1 MSAKLEIQ
9 WTPATNKFLT
19 WGSEFNLYE
28 IVPLRDGCIPT
39 VKLSNT
45 TGANLLA
52 TNSTHHYV
60 KCIDIYPKSDSDLL
74 LAIGQGNGRVTLL
87 TFGPSQFDSLSLPG
101 KEFVPRH
108 PRQCNAVA
116 WNPIER
122 NLIVAGLDKYRSDHS
137 VLLWD
142 MMKCPVPTDMNGSG
156 KLVVNTMAP
165 GLELAKPVAEFGIS
179 ELTHS
184 LAWFNG
190 NSKFIAVGMNM
201 KNIKLIDFRDST
213 KAVNST
219 LTKAVYGVCVDP
231 HNDKHLASFIDNQVC
246 MWDTRNFEKPIV
258 TLPHNKQVIKIGWCP
273 TRHNLLASLQRDSSV
288 IHLYDIQHT
297 VVGNEEV
304 EPSVLERVIVPGS
317 PHNITSFSWHHTDEN
332 RLLAIALSG
341 SVTDY
346 TVFDR
351 ITLNWAPNSGI
362 VWTFGR
368 KTMKCINDDTSSYGM
383 LCDIS
388 HKIKQRAIDG
398 YGLKDDFWK
407 NGEIIDDTMVSNCW
421 NWLQI
426 SSRLVEEG
434 ILRGY
439 NSKHPGVRAV
449 LKMDGTVNKS
459 ELISVAWSEL
469 GNMNCYSSAKI
480 YKHEDRAK
488 ALHLCGWHFERD
500 VNSLNKFLERL
511 QKEQAYSRAAA
522 IAVFNLKIKMALDI
536 LNQGADSTGQNA
548 NLTVVAMALAGFSDD
563 KSSVWRQ
570 LCSTTRAQLVDPYLR
585 AMFAFLTAENYSYE
599 NVLNEEGM
607 SVDDRVAFA
616 CTFLPDAKLHDYLKS
631 LASQL
636 IDDGNLDAILLT
648 GNSSDG
654 IRLLQKY
661 LDATGD
667 IQSTAIIGVKAF
679 SNEIFGNVVK
689 EWVTSYR
696 NLLDTWQLWNERALF
711 DIMLSS
717 YRPTDK
723 PPQQVYV
730 SCNFCGKSI
739 SAFMQGLNRGRGTFS
754 RMGGTPNKLKMSSC
768 PNCRKPLPRCAICLM
783 HMGTTT
789 GLHNSEDGDNRLA
802 EFSHWFTWC
811 QTCRHGG
818 HASHMI
824 HWFKEHTECPVT
836 PCTCRCFSVDSL
848 TNKIPV

>member
-1 MSAKLEIQ
+1 MSSKLEIQ
-9 WTPATNKFLT
+9 WTPAANKFIT
-19 WGSEFNLYE
+19 WGSELNLYE
-28 IVPLRDGCIPT
+28 TVSLRDGCIPT

-45 TGANLLA
+45 IGANLLA

-60 KCIDIYPKSDSDLL
+60 KCIDIYPKCESDLL
-74 LAIGQGNGRVTLL
+74 LAIGQVNGRVTLL

-108 PRQCNAVA
+108 PRQCNVVA
-116 WNPIER
+116 WNPIEG
-122 NLIVAGLDKYRSDHS
+122 NLIAAGLDKYRSDHS
-137 VLLWD
+137 LLLWD
-142 MMKCPVPTDMNGSG
+142 IMKCPTVSDMNGSG

-165 GLELAKPVAEFGIS
+165 GLELAKPVAEFGVS
-179 ELTHS
+179 EMTHS
-184 LAWFNG
+184 LAWFNS
-190 NSKFIAVGMNM
+190 NSKCVAVGMNL
-201 KNIKLIDFRDST
+201 KNIKLIDFRDSS

-219 LTKAVYGVCVDP
+219 LTKAVYGLCIDP

-246 MWDTRNFEKPIV
+246 VWDTRNFEKPIV
-258 TLPHNKQVIKIGWCP
+258 TLPHSKSVIKIGWSP
-273 TRHNLLASLQRDSSV
+273 TRHNLLTSLQRDSSV
-288 IHLYDIQHT
+288 ITLYDIQHT
-297 VVGNEEV
+297 FVGTEEV

-317 PHNITSFSWHHTDEN
+317 PHNITSFSWHHSYEN
-332 RLLAIALSG
+332 RLLTIALSG
-341 SVTDY
+341 SVNDF
-346 TVFDR
+346 TVCDR
-351 ITLNWAPNSGI
+351 ITLNWAPNSNM
-362 VWTFGR
+362 VWTFGS
-368 KTMKCINDDTSSYGM
+368 KTMKCINDDTSLYGT

-398 YGLKDDFWK
+398 YGLKDDFLK
-407 NGEIIDDTMVSNCW
+407 NGELIDDVMVSKCW

-426 SSRLVEEG
+426 SSQLVEEG

-449 LKMDGTVNKS
+449 LKMDGTINKS
-459 ELISVAWSEL
+459 ELISMAWTDL
-469 GNMNCYSSAKI
+469 GNVNCYSSAKI
-480 YKHEDRAK
+480 YKHEDRDK
-488 ALHLCGWHFERD
+488 ALHLCGWYFERD
-500 VNSLNKFLERL
+500 VSSLSLFLERL

-522 IAVFNLKIKMALDI
+522 ISVFNLKIKMALDI
-536 LNQGADSTGQNA
+536 LNQGSENGLP
-548 NLTVVAMALAGFSDD
+548 NLNVVAMALAGFSDD
-563 KSSVWRQ
+563 KTSMWRQ
-570 LCSTTRAQLVDPYLR
+570 LCSATRAQLTDPYLR

-599 NVLNEEGM
+599 NVLNEDGM
-607 SVDDRVAFA
+607 LVCDRIAFA
-616 CTFLPDAKLHDYLKS
+616 CTFLSDSKLHDYLRN
-631 LASQL
+631 LTSQL
-636 IDDGNLDAILLT
+636 IDDGNLDGILLT
-648 GNSSDG
+648 GNSNDG

-661 LDATGD
+661 LDTTGD
-667 IQSTAIIGVKAF
+667 IQSTTIIGVKAF
-679 SNEIFGNVVK
+679 SNDMFGNAVK
-689 EWVTSYR
+689 EWVSSYR

-723 PPQQVYV
+723 PPQQVYI

-789 GLHNSEDGDNRLA
+789 GLHNSDDGDNRLA

-824 HWFKEHTECPVT
+824 HWFKEHSECPVT

-848 TNKIPV
+848 SNEIST